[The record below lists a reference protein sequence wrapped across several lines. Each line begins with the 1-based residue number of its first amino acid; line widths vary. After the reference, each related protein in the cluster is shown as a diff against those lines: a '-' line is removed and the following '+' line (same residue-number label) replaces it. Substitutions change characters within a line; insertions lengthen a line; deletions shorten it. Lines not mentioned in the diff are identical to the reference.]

1 LIREGRVRDIPVDR
15 ILDVLGNLMYG
26 TMFTNFF
33 TGPNK
38 SFEEQARDIVDITF
52 FGILSRKEQRRQQR
66 VVNRPETRE

>member
-1 LIREGRVRDIPVDR
+1 
-15 ILDVLGNLMYG
+15 MYG